1 MRLGNIV
8 LIRLNPVIM
17 RNSTYLFAIICLLG
31 LSACS
36 PKTAQQVPPPTPP
49 APPVSTV
56 KPPQADET
64 LSPCPKFS
72 DAPNKDE
79 AETHYVLYRDF
90 LKANDWNQAFEYWQ
104 KVYAVAPAADGRRN
118 NVYADGIRFYEH
130 FLGQTQD
137 TVQREAYI
145 TKILEIYDENGRC
158 FPNSSYA
165 PARKAFDLYYTY
177 PHRAGRMEIY
187 NLFKKVIDM
196 DGDKTNDF
204 VINPFTALLV
214 ELHLENK
221 IPMAEAQTYA
231 AKVRSIVAY
240 GLANCK
246 EKNCEGWRTVEGYAL
261 VRLEDFET
269 VKGFYDCE
277 YYTNKFY
284 AEFEESPT
292 DCDVIRN
299 VYSSLKW
306 GDCSEADAKF
316 QKVIAAGNKNCVE
329 AGQLQMAY
337 NKLRDADY
345 REAIAL
351 FEKAAAEEKDRAKK
365 GQIYLIIGQIYYVH
379 LKNFQRARQY
389 AQQAADVKPNW
400 GEPYI
405 LIGRLYASSGPL
417 CGPGRGWD
425 SQIVVWPAID
435 MWNKAKRVD
444 PSSASE
450 ANKWINRYSQY
461 MPSREDVFL
470 RNLQVGAPFRVG
482 CWIQEDT
489 TIRTAD

>member
-269 VKGFYDCE
+269 VKG
-277 YYTNKFY
+277 
-284 AEFEESPT
+284 
-292 DCDVIRN
+292 
-299 VYSSLKW
+299 
-306 GDCSEADAKF
+306 
-316 QKVIAAGNKNCVE
+316 
-329 AGQLQMAY
+329 
-337 NKLRDADY
+337 
-345 REAIAL
+345 
-351 FEKAAAEEKDRAKK
+351 
-365 GQIYLIIGQIYYVH
+365 
-379 LKNFQRARQY
+379 
-389 AQQAADVKPNW
+389 
-400 GEPYI
+400 
-405 LIGRLYASSGPL
+405 
-417 CGPGRGWD
+417 
-425 SQIVVWPAID
+425 
-435 MWNKAKRVD
+435 
-444 PSSASE
+444 
-450 ANKWINRYSQY
+450 
-461 MPSREDVFL
+461 
-470 RNLQVGAPFRVG
+470 
-482 CWIQEDT
+482 
-489 TIRTAD
+489 